1 ALAWHARGQRFDP
14 AYLHHKNKNENPS
27 RNGWDFFVCEILCFI
42 CPRQPEIFMQ
52 RRNRWRG
59 KLNKAALISKMSASR
74 RRSIAAQ

>member
-1 ALAWHARGQRFDP
+1 M
-14 AYLHHKNKNENPS
+14 
-27 RNGWDFFVCEILCFI
+27 CFI